1 MSYLQYVRDYSTL
14 IEFRFIFCD
23 KMTDDLTIGLYICV
37 YIYIYI
43 YIYIYNERDQSVR
56 PEQCEEDQVD
66 FKK

>member
-23 KMTDDLTIGLYICV
+23 KMTDDLTIGLYIC
-37 YIYIYI
+37 I

>member
-23 KMTDDLTIGLYICV
+23 KMTDDLTIGLYIC
-37 YIYIYI
+37 
-43 YIYIYNERDQSVR
+43 IYIYNERDQSVR

>member
-23 KMTDDLTIGLYICV
+23 KMTDDLTIGLYI
-37 YIYIYI
+37 
-43 YIYIYNERDQSVR
+43 YIYNERDQSVR

>member
-1 MSYLQYVRDYSTL
+1 M
-14 IEFRFIFCD
+14 
-23 KMTDDLTIGLYICV
+23 